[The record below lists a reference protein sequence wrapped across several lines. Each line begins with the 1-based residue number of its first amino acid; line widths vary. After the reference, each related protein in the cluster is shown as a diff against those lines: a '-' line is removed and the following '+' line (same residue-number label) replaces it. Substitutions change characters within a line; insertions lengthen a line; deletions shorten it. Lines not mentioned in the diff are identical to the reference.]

1 MRFRLRETT
10 LQPPA
15 NLTPSTGGVVVRFA
29 GDSGDGIQLSGMRL
43 TMAAALGG
51 KGVSTL
57 PDFPAEIRAPAGT
70 TYGVSAFQLRVGEGE
85 VLTPGDT
92 PDVLVAFN
100 PASLKTNL
108 SDLDRNGLLV
118 VDSGTFTARSL
129 KKAGYDDNPLEAD
142 TLNGVRTLAPDI
154 SRHTIDAV
162 KEFELGQK
170 GSLRCRN
177 MWAVGLTLWL
187 LDRDTSEAEHWIRN
201 RFGDTP
207 VGNANLAALKAGHA
221 YGETTEVPGLDLL
234 QTRETPHDW
243 APGEYRTIT
252 GAEALAFGLA
262 AAAERTGLD
271 IVFCAY
277 PITPASTLLH
287 QLSAMRRRNVLTFQ
301 AEDEIGAACAAIGAS
316 YGGALGV
323 TSSSGPGISLK
334 AEALGLAV
342 AVELPL
348 VVVNSQRAGPSTGM
362 PTKTEQAD
370 LLQALYGRHGE
381 APLVVLA
388 PRSPSDCYTTAIE
401 AAGIAVRHMTPVMIL
416 SDAFIAST
424 SEPWRLP
431 EPVIPGAE
439 AAEFRTDPEHYEP
452 FARDPDTL
460 ARAWV
465 KPGTPGL
472 EHRIG
477 GLEKSAGSGGI
488 SYDPDNHQVMND
500 ARIAKVARVACA
512 LPPAAADGP
521 EDASLCVVTW
531 GSTFGVAREALA
543 HCRATG
549 TVAAHIHLRHLH
561 PLPANLGDLLASY
574 WKVLVPEVN
583 SGQLVRVLR
592 DRFLVDAESLP
603 KVTGK
608 PFRVDELVG
617 AIESRAK
624 TVS

>member
-1 MRFRLRETT
+1 
-10 LQPPA
+10 
-15 NLTPSTGGVVVRFA
+15 
-29 GDSGDGIQLSGMRL
+29 
-43 TMAAALGG
+43 MAAALGG

-100 PASLKTNL
+100 PASLKTNI
-108 SDLDRNGLLV
+108 SDLDRDGLLV

-142 TLNGVRTLAPDI
+142 TLNGVRTLTPDI
-154 SRHTIDAV
+154 TRHTIDAV
-162 KEFELGQK
+162 KEFDLGQK

-221 YGETTEVPGLDLL
+221 YGETTELPGLDLL

-252 GAEALAFGLA
+252 GAEALAFGIA

-401 AAGIAVRHMTPVMIL
+401 AVGIAIRHMTPVMIL

-431 EPVIPGAE
+431 EPEIPGSE
-439 AAEFRTDPEHYEP
+439 AVEFRTDPEGFEP

-488 SYDPDNHQVMND
+488 SYDPDNHQLMND
-500 ARIAKVARVACA
+500 ARIAKVAQVACA

-574 WKVLVPEVN
+574 RRILVPEVN

>member
-1 MRFRLRETT
+1 M
-10 LQPPA
+10 
-15 NLTPSTGGVVVRFA
+15 
-29 GDSGDGIQLSGMRL
+29 
-43 TMAAALGG
+43 
-51 KGVSTL
+51 
-57 PDFPAEIRAPAGT
+57 
-70 TYGVSAFQLRVGEGE
+70 
-85 VLTPGDT
+85 
-92 PDVLVAFN
+92 LVAFN
-100 PASLKTNL
+100 PASLKTNI
-108 SDLDRNGLLV
+108 SDLDRDGLLV

-142 TLNGVRTLAPDI
+142 TLNGVRTLTPDI
-154 SRHTIDAV
+154 TRHTIDAV
-162 KEFELGQK
+162 KEFDLGQK

-221 YGETTEVPGLDLL
+221 YGETTELPGLDLL

-252 GAEALAFGLA
+252 GAEALAFGIA

-401 AAGIAVRHMTPVMIL
+401 AVGIAIRHMTPVMIL

-431 EPVIPGAE
+431 EPEIPGSDAV
-439 AAEFRTDPEHYEP
+439 EFRTDPEGFEP

-488 SYDPDNHQVMND
+488 SYDPDNHQLMND
-500 ARIAKVARVACA
+500 ARIAKVAQVARA
-512 LPPAAADGP
+512 LPPAAAEGP

-574 WKVLVPEVN
+574 RRILVPEVN

>member
-1 MRFRLRETT
+1 M
-10 LQPPA
+10 QPPA
-15 NLTPSTGGVVVRFA
+15 HLTPSTGGVVVRFA

-100 PASLKTNL
+100 PASLKTNIG
-108 SDLDRNGLLV
+108 DLGRDGLLV
-118 VDSGTFTARSL
+118 IDSGTFTARSL
-129 KKAGYDDNPLEAD
+129 KKAGYNENPLETG
-142 TLNGVRTLAPDI
+142 TLNSVRTLTPDI
-154 SRHTIDAV
+154 SRHTLDAV
-162 KEFELGQK
+162 KEFDLGQK

-187 LDRDTSEAEHWIRN
+187 LDRDTIEAEGWIRS
-201 RFGDTP
+201 RFGDSP

-221 YGETTEVPGLDLL
+221 YGETIELPSLDLL
-234 QTRETPHDW
+234 QTRTGSHVWP
-243 APGEYRTIT
+243 PGDYRTVT

-262 AAAERTGLD
+262 AAADRTALD
-271 IVFCAY
+271 VVFCAY

-287 QLSAMRRRNVLTFQ
+287 HLSAMRRRNIVTFQ

-388 PRSPSDCYTTAIE
+388 PKSPSDCYATAIE
-401 AAGIAVRHMTPVMIL
+401 AADIAIRHMTPVIIL

-431 EPVIPGAE
+431 EPDAPGTNPVQ
-439 AAEFRTDPEHYEP
+439 FLTDPENFEP

-472 EHRIG
+472 AHRIG

-488 SYDPDNHQVMND
+488 SYDPDNHQLMND
-500 ARIAKVARVACA
+500 TRIAKVARVART
-512 LPPAAADGP
+512 LPPAVAEGP
-521 EDASLCVVTW
+521 DDASLCVVTW
-531 GSTFGVAREALA
+531 GSTFGAAREALA
-543 HCRATG
+543 RCRAAG
-549 TVAAHIHLRHLH
+549 TDAAHIHLRHLH
-561 PLPANLGDLLASY
+561 PLPANLGELLTAY
-574 WKVLVPEVN
+574 RGILVPEVN
-583 SGQLVRVLR
+583 SGQLVRLLR
-592 DRFLVDAESLP
+592 DRFVVDAESLP

-617 AIESRAK
+617 AINAK
-624 TVS
+624 AEALA

>member
-1 MRFRLRETT
+1 
-10 LQPPA
+10 
-15 NLTPSTGGVVVRFA
+15 
-29 GDSGDGIQLSGMRL
+29 
-43 TMAAALGG
+43 MAAALGG

-100 PASLKTNL
+100 PASLKTNI
-108 SDLDRNGLLV
+108 SDLDRDGLLV

-142 TLNGVRTLAPDI
+142 TLNGVRTLTPDI
-154 SRHTIDAV
+154 TRHTIDAV
-162 KEFELGQK
+162 KEFDLGQK

-221 YGETTEVPGLDLL
+221 YGETTELPGLDLL

-252 GAEALAFGLA
+252 GAEALAFGIA

-401 AAGIAVRHMTPVMIL
+401 AVGIAIRHMTPVMIL

-431 EPVIPGAE
+431 EPEIPGSDAV
-439 AAEFRTDPEHYEP
+439 EFRTDPEGFEP

-488 SYDPDNHQVMND
+488 SYDPDNHQLMND
-500 ARIAKVARVACA
+500 ARIAKVAQVACA

-574 WKVLVPEVN
+574 RRILVPEVN

>member
-1 MRFRLRETT
+1 
-10 LQPPA
+10 
-15 NLTPSTGGVVVRFA
+15 
-29 GDSGDGIQLSGMRL
+29 
-43 TMAAALGG
+43 MAAALGG

-100 PASLKTNL
+100 PASLKTNI

-162 KEFELGQK
+162 KEFDLGQK

-207 VGNANLAALKAGHA
+207 VGNANRAALKAGHA
-221 YGETTEVPGLDLL
+221 YGETTELPGLDLL
-234 QTRETPHDW
+234 QTQETPHDW

-401 AAGIAVRHMTPVMIL
+401 AVGIAIRHMTPVMIL

-431 EPVIPGAE
+431 EPEIPGSDAV
-439 AAEFRTDPEHYEP
+439 EFRTDPEGFEP

-488 SYDPDNHQVMND
+488 SYDPDNHQLMND
-500 ARIAKVARVACA
+500 ARIAKVAQVARA
-512 LPPAAADGP
+512 LPPAAAEGP

-561 PLPANLGDLLASY
+561 PLPANLGDLLATY
-574 WKVLVPEVN
+574 RRILVPEVN

-603 KVTGK
+603 KVSGK
-608 PFRVDELVG
+608 PFRVEELIG
-617 AIESRAK
+617 AIEGRVK

>member
-1 MRFRLRETT
+1 
-10 LQPPA
+10 
-15 NLTPSTGGVVVRFA
+15 
-29 GDSGDGIQLSGMRL
+29 
-43 TMAAALGG
+43 MAAALGG

-100 PASLKTNL
+100 PASLKTNI
-108 SDLDRNGLLV
+108 SDLDRDGLLV

-142 TLNGVRTLAPDI
+142 TLNGVRTLTPDI
-154 SRHTIDAV
+154 TRHTIDAV
-162 KEFELGQK
+162 KEFDLGQK

-221 YGETTEVPGLDLL
+221 YGETTELPGLDLL

-252 GAEALAFGLA
+252 GAEALAFGIA

-401 AAGIAVRHMTPVMIL
+401 AAGIAIRHMTPVMIL

-431 EPVIPGAE
+431 ELVISGSDAV
-439 AAEFRTDPEHYEP
+439 EFRTDPEGFEP

-488 SYDPDNHQVMND
+488 SYDPDNHQLMND
-500 ARIAKVARVACA
+500 ARIAKVAQVARA
-512 LPPAAADGP
+512 LPPAAAEGP

-574 WKVLVPEVN
+574 RRILVPEVN

>member
-1 MRFRLRETT
+1 
-10 LQPPA
+10 
-15 NLTPSTGGVVVRFA
+15 
-29 GDSGDGIQLSGMRL
+29 
-43 TMAAALGG
+43 MAAALGG

-100 PASLKTNL
+100 PASLKTNI
-108 SDLDRNGLLV
+108 SDLDRDGLLV

-142 TLNGVRTLAPDI
+142 TLNGVRTLTPDI
-154 SRHTIDAV
+154 TRHTIDAV
-162 KEFELGQK
+162 KEFDLGQK

-221 YGETTEVPGLDLL
+221 YGETTELPGLDLL

-252 GAEALAFGLA
+252 GAEALAFGIA

-401 AAGIAVRHMTPVMIL
+401 AVGIAIRHMTPVMIL

-431 EPVIPGAE
+431 EPEIPGSDAV
-439 AAEFRTDPEHYEP
+439 EFRTDPEGFEP

-477 GLEKSAGSGGI
+477 GLEKNAGSGGI
-488 SYDPDNHQVMND
+488 SYDPDNHQLMND
-500 ARIAKVARVACA
+500 ARIAKVAQVARA
-512 LPPAAADGP
+512 LPPAAAEGP

-574 WKVLVPEVN
+574 RRILVPEVN

>member
-1 MRFRLRETT
+1 
-10 LQPPA
+10 
-15 NLTPSTGGVVVRFA
+15 
-29 GDSGDGIQLSGMRL
+29 
-43 TMAAALGG
+43 MAAALGG

-100 PASLKTNL
+100 PASLKTNI

-129 KKAGYDDNPLEAD
+129 KKAGYDDNPLEAEP
-142 TLNGVRTLAPDI
+142 LNGVRTLTPDI
-154 SRHTIDAV
+154 TRHTIDAV
-162 KEFELGQK
+162 KEFDLGQK

-221 YGETTEVPGLDLL
+221 YGETTELPGLDLL

-287 QLSAMRRRNVLTFQ
+287 QLSAMRRRNVVTFQ

-431 EPVIPGAE
+431 EPVIPGSE
-439 AAEFRTDPEHYEP
+439 AVEFRTDPEHFEP

-512 LPPAAADGP
+512 LPPAAAEGP

-543 HCRATG
+543 HCRAAG

-561 PLPANLGDLLASY
+561 PLPPNLGDLLASY
-574 WKVLVPEVN
+574 RKVLVPEVN

-617 AIESRAK
+617 AIESRAE

>member
-1 MRFRLRETT
+1 MRETT

-388 PRSPSDCYTTAIE
+388 PRSPSDCYTS
-401 AAGIAVRHMTPVMIL
+401 R
-416 SDAFIAST
+416 
-424 SEPWRLP
+424 
-431 EPVIPGAE
+431 
-439 AAEFRTDPEHYEP
+439 
-452 FARDPDTL
+452 
-460 ARAWV
+460 
-465 KPGTPGL
+465 
-472 EHRIG
+472 
-477 GLEKSAGSGGI
+477 
-488 SYDPDNHQVMND
+488 
-500 ARIAKVARVACA
+500 
-512 LPPAAADGP
+512 PPASP
-521 EDASLCVVTW
+521 S
-531 GSTFGVAREALA
+531 
-543 HCRATG
+543 G
-549 TVAAHIHLRHLH
+549 T
-561 PLPANLGDLLASY
+561 
-574 WKVLVPEVN
+574 
-583 SGQLVRVLR
+583 
-592 DRFLVDAESLP
+592 
-603 KVTGK
+603 
-608 PFRVDELVG
+608 
-617 AIESRAK
+617 
-624 TVS
+624 

>member
-1 MRFRLRETT
+1 MRSRLRETT

-15 NLTPSTGGVVVRFA
+15 HLTPSTGGVVVRFA

-70 TYGVSAFQLRVGEGE
+70 TFGVSAFQLRVGEGE

-108 SDLDRNGLLV
+108 GDLGRDGLLV
-118 VDSGTFTARSL
+118 VDAGAFTARSL
-129 KKAGYDDNPLEAD
+129 KKAGYDENPLAAG
-142 TLNGVRTLAPDI
+142 TLDGVRTLAPDI
-154 SRHTIDAV
+154 SRHTLDAV
-162 KEFELGQK
+162 QGFDLGQK

-187 LDRDTSEAEHWIRN
+187 LDRDTAEAEGWLRG
-201 RFGDTP
+201 RFGDSP
-207 VGNANLAALKAGHA
+207 VGRANLAALKAGHA
-221 YGETTEVPGLDLL
+221 YGETTELPGLDLL
-234 QTRETPHDW
+234 QTRTDPHAW
-243 APGEYRTIT
+243 PPGDYRTVT
-252 GAEALAFGLA
+252 GAEALGFGLA
-262 AAAERTGLD
+262 AAADRTGLD
-271 IVFCAY
+271 VVFCAY

-287 QLSAMRRRNVLTFQ
+287 HLSAMRRPNLVTFQ
-301 AEDEIGAACAAIGAS
+301 AEDEIAAACAAIGAS

-334 AEALGLAV
+334 AEAIGLAV

-348 VVVNSQRAGPSTGM
+348 VVVNAQRAGPSTGM

-381 APLVVLA
+381 APVVVLA
-388 PRSPSDCYTTAIE
+388 PRSPSDCYATAIE
-401 AAGIAVRHMTPVMIL
+401 AAGIAIRHMTPVMIL
-416 SDAFIAST
+416 TDAFLAST

-431 EPVIPGAE
+431 EPDPPGADP
-439 AAEFRTDPEHYEP
+439 ARFRTDPDGFEP
-452 FARDPDTL
+452 FARDPGTL

-465 KPGTPGL
+465 RPGTPGL

-477 GLEKSAGSGGI
+477 GLEKQAGSGGI
-488 SYDPDNHQVMND
+488 SYDPDNHQRMTD
-500 ARIAKVARVACA
+500 TRIAKVARVART
-512 LPPAAADGP
+512 LPAAVAEGP
-521 EDASLCVVTW
+521 GDAALCVVTW

-543 HCRATG
+543 RCRAAG
-549 TVAAHIHLRHLH
+549 AGAAHVHLRHLH
-561 PLPANLGDLLASY
+561 PLPANLGDLLARY
-574 WKVLVPEVN
+574 RGVLVPEVN
-583 SGQLVRVLR
+583 AGQLVRVLR
-592 DRFLVDAESLP
+592 DRCAVAAESLP

-608 PFRVDELVG
+608 PFRVDELAG
-617 AIESRAK
+617 AIGARAEALA
-624 TVS
+624 

>member
-1 MRFRLRETT
+1 M
-10 LQPPA
+10 QPPA
-15 NLTPSTGGVVVRFA
+15 DLTPSTGGVVVRFA

-100 PASLKTNL
+100 PASLKTNIG
-108 SDLDRNGLLV
+108 DLGRDGLLV

-129 KKAGYDDNPLEAD
+129 KKAGYNENPLETG
-142 TLNGVRTLAPDI
+142 TLNGVRTLTPDI
-154 SRHTIDAV
+154 SRHTLDAV
-162 KEFELGQK
+162 KEFDLGQK

-177 MWAVGLTLWL
+177 MWAVGLALWL
-187 LDRDTSEAEHWIRN
+187 LDRDTVEAEGWIRN
-201 RFGDTP
+201 RFGDSP

-221 YGETTEVPGLDLL
+221 YGETTELPSLDLL
-234 QTRETPHDW
+234 QTREGTHVWP
-243 APGEYRTIT
+243 PGDYRTVT
-252 GAEALAFGLA
+252 GAEALAFGFA
-262 AAAERTGLD
+262 AAADRTALD
-271 IVFCAY
+271 VVFCAY

-287 QLSAMRRRNVLTFQ
+287 YLSAMRRRNIVTFQ

-388 PRSPSDCYTTAIE
+388 PNSPSDCYATAIE
-401 AAGIAVRHMTPVMIL
+401 AADIAIRHMTPVIIL

-431 EPVIPGAE
+431 EPDAPGTNPVQ
-439 AAEFRTDPEHYEP
+439 FLTDPENFEP

-472 EHRIG
+472 THRIG

-488 SYDPDNHQVMND
+488 SYDPDNHQFMND
-500 ARIAKVARVACA
+500 TRIAKVARVAHT
-512 LPPAAADGP
+512 LPPAAAEGP
-521 EDASLCVVTW
+521 DDASLCVVTW
-531 GSTFGVAREALA
+531 GSTFGAAREALA
-543 HCRATG
+543 RCRAAG
-549 TVAAHIHLRHLH
+549 TDAAHIHLRHLH
-561 PLPANLGDLLASY
+561 PLPANLGELLTAY
-574 WKVLVPEVN
+574 RGILVPEVN

-592 DRFLVDAESLP
+592 DRFVVDAESLP

-617 AIESRAK
+617 AINAK
-624 TVS
+624 AEALA